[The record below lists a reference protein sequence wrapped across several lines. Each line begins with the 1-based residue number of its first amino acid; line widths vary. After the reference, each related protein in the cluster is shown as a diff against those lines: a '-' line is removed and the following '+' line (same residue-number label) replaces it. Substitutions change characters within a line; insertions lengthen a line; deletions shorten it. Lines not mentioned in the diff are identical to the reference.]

1 MSKAHAEAEAK
12 AEAEREVAAADMQA
26 KRKDLKARETA
37 LKLALREARPKRRS
51 AFSGGGASSSSSSS
65 SGGSSGGGAEA
76 EAAEDAAV
84 AVKAVLTVARGQ
96 LRELKR
102 KRDRVKQQGQGM
114 SKKLK
119 GAREAGRRVDE
130 LEREV
135 VGLREDVASAR
146 AAAVLPVGREK
157 ELFNFTRDPSK
168 RGAPF
173 HPFFAEVIAPA
184 MLTTG
189 ASGEQITEILRLSE
203 LRYFEPG
210 KGPSEPP
217 GPAWWQDQRHVGGGM
232 SDAYAWYRIA
242 TAESATQGGCDETKI
257 NRLSRL
263 NLWLARHDK
272 DCEREVYNM
281 GTCKV
286 LIDGTAEG
294 VRECVEIMFKRGQ
307 IIVIRLRSLLA
318 AAGHNPD
325 DYIPL
330 VDGGCLLHMLRA
342 LMHDTCNAANAAARA
357 IIAAKVRAGEE
368 HFGAE
373 VWAALPESTR
383 ETFDGGYHNHTM
395 QLPWA
400 EYDRM
405 VKEWIKGNGLIRDF
419 ADRRRRGESESC
431 CPLYT

>member
-51 AFSGGGASSSSSSS
+51 AFSGGGGGASSSSSSS
-65 SGGSSGGGAEA
+65 SSSGGGSSGGGAEA

-189 ASGEQITEILRLSE
+189 ASGEQITEILRFSE

-307 IIVIRLRSLLA
+307 IIVMRLRSLLA

-330 VDGGCLLHMLRA
+330 VDARERKGGLW
-342 LMHDTCNAANAAARA
+342 
-357 IIAAKVRAGEE
+357 EE
-368 HFGAE
+368 KNHS
-373 VWAALPESTR
+373 PPPDRISKKKKR
-383 ETFDGGYHNHTM
+383 PRKKKKMTF
-395 QLPWA
+395 
-400 EYDRM
+400 
-405 VKEWIKGNGLIRDF
+405 F
-419 ADRRRRGESESC
+419 F
-431 CPLYT
+431 

>member
-1 MSKAHAEAEAK
+1 
-12 AEAEREVAAADMQA
+12 MQA

-37 LKLALREARPKRRS
+37 LKLALREARPKRLS
-51 AFSGGGASSSSSSS
+51 AFSGGGGGASSSSSSS
-65 SGGSSGGGAEA
+65 SSSSGGGGSSGGGAEA

-217 GPAWWQDQRHVGGGM
+217 GPAWWQDRRHVGGAM

-330 VDGGCLLHMLRA
+330 VDARERKGGLW
-342 LMHDTCNAANAAARA
+342 
-357 IIAAKVRAGEE
+357 EE
-368 HFGAE
+368 KNHSTPPGGA
-373 VWAALPESTR
+373 V
-383 ETFDGGYHNHTM
+383 
-395 QLPWA
+395 
-400 EYDRM
+400 
-405 VKEWIKGNGLIRDF
+405 IKKRPRNKKKKL
-419 ADRRRRGESESC
+419 
-431 CPLYT
+431 

>member
-1 MSKAHAEAEAK
+1 MPREVSPSHVKAARLRGSGVEWTVALKKAKVPDTDLARKSVCRIIRKLMSKAHAEAEAK

-37 LKLALREARPKRRS
+37 LKLALREA
-51 AFSGGGASSSSSSS
+51 AQ
-65 SGGSSGGGAEA
+65 
-76 EAAEDAAV
+76 DAAV
-84 AVKAVLTVARGQ
+84 AVKAGLTVTRGQ

-102 KRDRVKQQGQGM
+102 NRDRVKQQGQGM

-189 ASGEQITEILRLSE
+189 ASGEQITEIIRLSE

-217 GPAWWQDQRHVGGGM
+217 GPAWWQERRHVGGAM
-232 SDAYAWYRIA
+232 SEAYAWYRIA

-272 DCEREVYNM
+272 DCEREVYNI

-286 LIDGTAEG
+286 LIDGAAEG

-330 VDGGCLLHMLRA
+330 VDARERKGG
-342 LMHDTCNAANAAARA
+342 
-357 IIAAKVRAGEE
+357 
-368 HFGAE
+368 
-373 VWAALPESTR
+373 S
-383 ETFDGGYHNHTM
+383 
-395 QLPWA
+395 
-400 EYDRM
+400 
-405 VKEWIKGNGLIRDF
+405 
-419 ADRRRRGESESC
+419 
-431 CPLYT
+431 

>member
-51 AFSGGGASSSSSSS
+51 AFSGGGGGASSSSSSS
-65 SGGSSGGGAEA
+65 SGGGGSSGGGAEA

-84 AVKAVLTVARGQ
+84 AVKAGLTVARGQ

-203 LRYFEPG
+203 LRYVKPG

-217 GPAWWQDQRHVGGGM
+217 GPAWWQDRRHVGGPCPTPT
-232 SDAYAWYRIA
+232 R
-242 TAESATQGGCDETKI
+242 
-257 NRLSRL
+257 
-263 NLWLARHDK
+263 
-272 DCEREVYNM
+272 
-281 GTCKV
+281 
-286 LIDGTAEG
+286 GTASRRPRARRKA
-294 VRECVEIMFKRGQ
+294 VATRP
-307 IIVIRLRSLLA
+307 RSTA
-318 AAGHNPD
+318 
-325 DYIPL
+325 
-330 VDGGCLLHMLRA
+330 CRA
-342 LMHDTCNAANAAARA
+342 
-357 IIAAKVRAGEE
+357 
-368 HFGAE
+368 
-373 VWAALPESTR
+373 
-383 ETFDGGYHNHTM
+383 
-395 QLPWA
+395 
-400 EYDRM
+400 
-405 VKEWIKGNGLIRDF
+405 
-419 ADRRRRGESESC
+419 
-431 CPLYT
+431 

>member
-1 MSKAHAEAEAK
+1 MPREVSPSHVKAARLRGSGVEWTVALKKAKVPDTDLARKSVCRIIRKLMSKAHAEAEAK

-37 LKLALREARPKRRS
+37 LKLALR
-51 AFSGGGASSSSSSS
+51 
-65 SGGSSGGGAEA
+65 

-189 ASGEQITEILRLSE
+189 ASGEQITEILRFSE

-330 VDGGCLLHMLRA
+330 VDARERKGGLW
-342 LMHDTCNAANAAARA
+342 
-357 IIAAKVRAGEE
+357 EE
-368 HFGAE
+368 KNHS
-373 VWAALPESTR
+373 PPP
-383 ETFDGGYHNHTM
+383 GGS
-395 QLPWA
+395 
-400 EYDRM
+400 
-405 VKEWIKGNGLIRDF
+405 VKKKK
-419 ADRRRRGESESC
+419 A
-431 CPLYT
+431 TKKKKK